1 MQLLLEGILL
11 AQNGDPI
18 VLPQSEIELVVACE
32 EQFEDGLLIGNH

>member
-1 MQLLLEGILL
+1 MQLLLERILL

-32 EQFEDGLLIGNH
+32 EQFEDSLLIGDH